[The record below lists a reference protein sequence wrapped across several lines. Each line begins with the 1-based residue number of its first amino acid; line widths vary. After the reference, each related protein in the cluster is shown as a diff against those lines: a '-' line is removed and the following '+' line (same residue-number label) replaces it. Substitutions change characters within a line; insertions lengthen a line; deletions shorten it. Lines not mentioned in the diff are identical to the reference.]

1 MKKKIFS
8 NPIEDIYKMKE
19 KDITPRK
26 EPKIEE
32 NMNSVDK
39 EYNEEKLEIW
49 NRRYIK
55 SKDEITDKFENKYN
69 KIEQNNT
76 SIIEEILGRKA
87 KKTKEDIN
95 VNSDV
100 VYSKRKCRRN

>member
-1 MKKKIFS
+1 
-8 NPIEDIYKMKE
+8 MKE

-55 SKDEITDKFENKYN
+55 SK
-69 KIEQNNT
+69 
-76 SIIEEILGRKA
+76 R
-87 KKTKEDIN
+87 
-95 VNSDV
+95 
-100 VYSKRKCRRN
+100 